1 MILNSF
7 IEKNPINNY
16 ALQIM
21 YSLGVQQ
28 NEYLILIFEI
38 KNNYENFWVS
48 CSENSSFEIDFYHFF
63 PHLKITRGN
72 LKFFLFDF

>member
-7 IEKNPINNY
+7 IEKKTINNY

-38 KNNYENFWVS
+38 KKKKHENDWVS
-48 CSENSSFEIDFYHFF
+48 SKANSCYYVI
-63 PHLKITRGN
+63 ITSWI
-72 LKFFLFDF
+72 FV

>member
-7 IEKNPINNY
+7 IEKKPINNY

-38 KNNYENFWVS
+38 KKKHKNVHYFEKEN
-48 CSENSSFEIDFYHFF
+48 
-63 PHLKITRGN
+63 T
-72 LKFFLFDF
+72 

>member
-48 CSENSSFEIDFYHFF
+48 CSENSSFENRFLSFF
-63 PHLKITRGN
+63 SPFENYSRQFEI
-72 LKFFLFDF
+72 FPI